1 MGVCSAKE
9 TSTCECVI
17 ELESQIGPF
26 TSYQMTSALFDHTH
40 ILKDV
45 QYFTP
50 KARRLLPI
58 SGVNEEIFLRVLIT
72 LGRLSPM
79 AMLIK

>member
-1 MGVCSAKE
+1 MSLRLKAKLVHSRR
-9 TSTCECVI
+9 TN
-17 ELESQIGPF
+17 
-26 TSYQMTSALFDHTH
+26 YRQMTSALFDHTH

-50 KARRLLPI
+50 KARRSLPI